1 MRRPKGER
9 GSGNRSSNRVYTRRI
24 MVSKAAL
31 LAATVTVGLLV
42 PGPTLLRAN
51 GLARWLP
58 QPASLLQ
65 VARSSQPECVV
76 PRRELRFEMLPAD
89 AEAPPFAS
97 GPALCMAVYQ
107 PSGMDPWEDAA
118 QQ

>member
-9 GSGNRSSNRVYTRRI
+9 GSANRSSNRVYTKRI

-42 PGPTLLRAN
+42 PGPTLLRSN
-51 GLARWLP
+51 GLARRLP
-58 QPASLLQ
+58 QPGVLLQ
-65 VARSSQPECVV
+65 VARSSQPKCGV

-89 AEAPPFAS
+89 AEALPFAS
-97 GPALCMAVYQ
+97 GPALCLAVYQ
-107 PSGMDPWEDAA
+107 PAGTDPWEDAA
-118 QQ
+118 QH

>member
-9 GSGNRSSNRVYTRRI
+9 GTGNRSSNRVYTRRI

-89 AEAPPFAS
+89 AEALPFAR
-97 GPALCMAVYQ
+97 GPALCLAVYQ
-107 PSGMDPWEDAA
+107 PAGTDPWEDAA
-118 QQ
+118 QH